1 VCKTEE
7 PWEPWESGRGVRC
20 CVGTKEHDDRRA
32 ERRVDSPMPC
42 GQAQAHGKR
51 KLHPSCMACHGIGA
65 KTRKPTASRAGA
77 VPGKGRAPPATTAC
91 RRTTAKIGKRP
102 KRLKQKG
109 TTYPYAGTPSWWLKT
124 SKQTTDSIT
133 MVHVCV
139 DKSRRAC
146 VQSCITH
153 WRLSKPNTVCGSY
166 VHMKSIQIFIERG
179 QLCVL
184 WF

>member
-1 VCKTEE
+1 LCARLRNRGNR
-7 PWEPWESGRGVRC
+7 GRVDKAHGAVS
-20 CVGTKEHDDRRA
+20 
-32 ERRVDSPMPC
+32 ERRSMTTCRAGSTHRCLC

-51 KLHPSCMACHGIGA
+51 KLHPSCMACHGGIGA

-77 VPGKGRAPPATTAC
+77 VPGKGRAPPAITAC

-102 KRLKQKG
+102 KRLKRKG

-139 DKSRRAC
+139 DKSRRA
-146 VQSCITH
+146 I
-153 WRLSKPNTVCGSY
+153 
-166 VHMKSIQIFIERG
+166 VHNPLEAE
-179 QLCVL
+179 
-184 WF
+184 